1 MTGFL
6 EMLADEVRTLFVG
19 DPEEAEVDIAP
30 LVSDP
35 AVARIKAVLEE
46 AVGRGAEVLAG
57 GHV

>member
-30 LVSDP
+30 LVSDL